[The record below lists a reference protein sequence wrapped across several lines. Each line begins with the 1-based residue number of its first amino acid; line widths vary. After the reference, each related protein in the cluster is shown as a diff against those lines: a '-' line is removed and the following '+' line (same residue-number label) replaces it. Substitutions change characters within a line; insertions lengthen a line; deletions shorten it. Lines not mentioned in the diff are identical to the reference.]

1 VLALSAHFADPSTK
15 KKPMTNDAHRM
26 TFGRLAILGGI
37 AVGVIAVVQGHG
49 NMAVS
54 QVTSRH
60 PAAARMIASADW
72 KTYPRQC
79 QQQIYAALTDPQLE
93 KMVAEDKKEPAMGY
107 VAAQLSFDCLAEL
120 RK

>member
-1 VLALSAHFADPSTK
+1 
-15 KKPMTNDAHRM
+15 MTNNTRKL
-26 TFGRLAILGGI
+26 TLGGFAILGAIAGI
-37 AVGVIAVVQGHG
+37 TVGVFSAAQGHD
-49 NMAVS
+49 NIATS

-72 KTYPRQC
+72 KTYSRQC

-107 VAAQLSFDCLAEL
+107 VAARLSFDCLAEL